1 MTVSRHNIS
10 VRSKYGNKIDLLL
23 ASDDECIFVENDAVE
38 YGEASIQLLEGRE
51 YDYEFLETGY
61 TLAGKSELVYPSPLN
76 RGEYCRGRIKTGIFV
91 GSCSFDVLS
100 QNEVVASIP
109 MEIKSVKA
117 DYRTD
122 YRQMMSDIT
131 KYYTDLVMQQG
142 SPVTNKFE
150 VDPNAT
156 ANTLYQKYA
165 FVKYLVEG
173 EQFSDSLHAVMTN
186 PIHRWKDCVEEKKIY
201 NVKRLNSKNIRE
213 LSASGRRTAVN
224 HSDYG
229 LPPLLNSLPHYLTVH
244 SKEDT
249 LDIEENRFVKYVL
262 YQFHSFCSAF
272 QGMKNASEQLKN
284 ESSHTSDVIVSF
296 LNQNFF
302 KDVSSP
308 LRLELNSPALQR
320 KEGYREILQ
329 AWLMFDLAAVITWKG
344 GDNVYEAG
352 KKNVAALYE
361 YWLFFKLLEI
371 IGAIFKISP
380 EDKQKLVK
388 SDNDNINLDL
398 VQGRQ
403 QMVSGI
409 YDAGSRI
416 LNVRFYYNRSFW
428 HQGDMGLAGSWT
440 APMRPDYTLSLWPG
454 EGVPEEQAEKE
465 DTIVHIHFDAKYRVE
480 PILEKKDFIS
490 SESALSSEKDEQKQG
505 VYKRADLLKMHAY
518 KDAIRRT
525 SGAYILYPGTQDKK
539 MRGFHE
545 IIPGLGAFS
554 IKPSNYDADVKEIE
568 RFIKRVVQH
577 LLDRTSQRE
586 RIAKHDHV
594 IHEVVKED
602 SNTLSAKLPESISA
616 EETYVLVGYYNER
629 NECFILNNGYNVR
642 IGDRTGSVNITQEM
656 ASCKYA
662 LLYSSSRKNI
672 KIYKL
677 KEKGR
682 IIQPKSEL
690 IRKGYMPH
698 SEKEESYYLIFPLDA
713 GETEK
718 ELMDHIWDWKLID
731 DFVRRKSNA
740 NRRAPQVVSMSNL
753 LRLEG

>member
-1 MTVSRHNIS
+1 M
-10 VRSKYGNKIDLLL
+10 
-23 ASDDECIFVENDAVE
+23 E
-38 YGEASIQLLEGRE
+38 YGEASIQLLEGKE
-51 YDYEFLETGY
+51 YDYEFLEIGY
-61 TLAGKSELVYPSPLN
+61 SLTGKSELVYPSPLN
-76 RGEYCRGRIKTGIFV
+76 RGEYCRGRIKTGIYV
-91 GSCSFDVLS
+91 GSCRFEILW

-142 SPVTNKFE
+142 SPVTNRFE
-150 VDPNAT
+150 VDPTAT

-165 FVKYLVEG
+165 FVKSLVES
-173 EQFSDSLHAVMTN
+173 EQFSDSLHAIMTN
-186 PIHRWKDCVEEKKIY
+186 PIHRWKNCIEEKKIY
-201 NVKRLNSKNIRE
+201 NAKRLNAKNIRE
-213 LSASGRRTAVN
+213 LTSSGRRVTVN
-224 HSDYG
+224 RTEY
-229 LPPLLNSLPHYLTVH
+229 SLPQHMDSLPRYLTVH

-262 YQFHSFCSAF
+262 YKFHSFCSAF
-272 QGMKNASEQLKN
+272 HGMKNASAQLKK
-284 ESSHTSDVIVSF
+284 ESSHTSDIIVSF

-302 KDVSSP
+302 KDVSLP
-308 LRLELNSPALQR
+308 HRLDLNSPALQR

-329 AWLMFDLAAVITWKG
+329 AWLMFDLAAIITWKG

-371 IGAIFKISP
+371 IGSIFKIVP

-388 SDNDNINLDL
+388 YDSDNINLDL

-409 YDAGSRI
+409 YDTGSRI
-416 LNVRFYYNRSFW
+416 LNVRFYYNRSFL
-428 HQGDMGLAGSWT
+428 HQDNMGLAGSWT

-454 EGVPEEQAEKE
+454 DGVSEEQAEKE

-480 PILEKKDFIS
+480 PILDMKDFS
-490 SESALSSEKDEQKQG
+490 SSDVELSKEKGEQKQG

-525 SGAYILYPGTQDKK
+525 SGAYVLYPGTQDKE

-554 IKPSNYDADVKEIE
+554 IKPTNYDADVKEIE
-568 RFIKRVVQH
+568 RFIRRVIQH

-594 IHEVVKED
+594 IHGVVKDD

-616 EETYVLVGYYNER
+616 EETFVLVGYYDMR
-629 NECFILNNGYNVR
+629 NEDFILKNGYNVR
-642 IGDRTGSVNITQEM
+642 IGGRTGSVNITQEM

-662 LLYSSSRKNI
+662 LLYSSSGRDIN
-672 KIYKL
+672 IYKL
-677 KEKGR
+677 KVTGR
-682 IIQPKSEL
+682 IIQPKSL
-690 IRKGYMPH
+690 LMRKGYIPH
-698 SEKEESYYLIFPLDA
+698 SAKGESFYLMYPLDA
-713 GETEK
+713 DATEK
-718 ELMDHIWDWKLID
+718 ELKEHVWDWKKVD
-731 DFVRRKSNA
+731 EYVRGKSNT
-740 NRRAPQVVSMSNL
+740 NSRAPQVVSMSNL
-753 LRLEG
+753 LKLER